1 MKYSIICF
9 LIFLISSC
17 TNQSKKELI
26 SDGSLNFKAIAK
38 KIIDQAKLQKGEKVL
53 LVIDPGRFDPLVDF
67 LKAEIENKNA
77 IYLGT
82 ESLGKSQ
89 NPDWNT
95 EYVQGLQHIAGLE
108 LMEYLQEVDLGIMLP
123 GATPVD
129 IVYDGLQKVLKAGM
143 GRTIHFHWQ
152 GAYDFNG
159 KLLEPDSAIDQFYQ
173 RVLFE
178 TDYEALAKKQ
188 KAFEDAMRDSW
199 VRVTTPA
206 GTDIKFQIGDRQVT
220 RQDGDANMTN
230 MADAKTL
237 IDREVELPAGAI
249 RVAPIEESVEGVI
262 AFPDSPWSNQMAEGV
277 VMTIK
282 SGKVVDVK
290 AEKNIEGVTDELNGG
305 GEAAKSF
312 REFALGFNPLLAIP
326 ESNSWI
332 PYYGYG
338 AGVVR
343 LSLGDNTELG
353 GKVTGG
359 WVRWNFFTDATV
371 TVGDEVWVENGKL
384 IK

>member
-1 MKYSIICF
+1 MRYYIPCI
-9 LIFLISSC
+9 LIFMTASC
-17 TNQSKKELI
+17 THQPKKELTG
-26 SDGSLNFKAIAK
+26 DGSLNFGIIAK
-38 KIIDQAKLQKGEKVL
+38 KIIDQANLQKGEKVL
-53 LVIDPGRFDPLVDF
+53 LVTDPGRFDPLVNF
-67 LKAEIENKNA
+67 MKEEIEKKDA

-82 ESLGKSQ
+82 ESLGKSD
-89 NPDWNT
+89 NADWNT
-95 EYVQGLQHIAGLE
+95 EYVLGLQHIAGQE

-123 GATPVD
+123 GPTPVD
-129 IVYDGLQKVLKAGM
+129 IVYDGLQKVLKEGK

-152 GAYDFNG
+152 GAYDLTG
-159 KLLEPDSAIDQFYQ
+159 KLLKPDSAIDQFYQ
-173 RVLFE
+173 WVLLE
-178 TDYEALAKKQ
+178 TDYKALAKKQ
-188 KAFEDAMRDSW
+188 KAFEDAMRGGW
-199 VRVTTPA
+199 VRVTNPA

-220 RQDGDANMTN
+220 RQDGDASMEN
-230 MADAKTL
+230 MANAKTL

-249 RVAPIEESVEGVI
+249 RVAPVEESVEGVI
-262 AFPDSPWSNQMAEGV
+262 VFPDSPWSNQIAEGV
-277 VMTIK
+277 TMTIK
-282 SGKVVDVK
+282 AGKVIDVK
-290 AEKNIEGVTDELNGG
+290 AEKNLEGVMDELIGG

-326 ESNSWI
+326 ESNPWI

-371 TVGDEVWVENGKL
+371 LVDDEAWVVNGRL